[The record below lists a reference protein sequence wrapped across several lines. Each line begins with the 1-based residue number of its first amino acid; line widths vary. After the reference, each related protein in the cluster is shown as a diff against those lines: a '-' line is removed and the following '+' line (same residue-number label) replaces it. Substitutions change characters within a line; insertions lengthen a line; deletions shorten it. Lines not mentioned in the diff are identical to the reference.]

1 MGQELMIVV
10 SEEHAMQILRHKIE
24 SGYNWPKQVGT
35 TVKLETTDSD
45 GPDLWLRDWDHL
57 DIDEIDEGVDLL
69 CTVICEMYETL
80 TGINLNNDEEE
91 NG

>member
-1 MGQELMIVV
+1 MGQELMIMV
-10 SEEHAMQILRHKIE
+10 SEEHAEHILRHKIE
-24 SGYNWPKQVGT
+24 SGYNWPKLVGT
-35 TVKLETTDSD
+35 TVKLETKTD

-80 TGINLNNDEEE
+80 TGINLNNEEG